1 MKLPSIHSAAIHSP
15 VCAVPADGVYRAC
28 VSAGRLFILL
38 TASLLIVMPWTEYF
52 WSFDRFLRGGQDFEL
67 GLLSVM
73 IFLCLI
79 VVLLQHCKADVLSLL
94 TRRQWLHRIFRSAE
108 SSSLR
113 VVLSF
118 QSKSFAV
125 PLPVSELDRYNLP
138 IQV

>member
-15 VCAVPADGVYRAC
+15 ACAVPADGVYRAC
-28 VSAGRLFILL
+28 ISAGRLFILL

-94 TRRQWLHRIFRSAE
+94 ARRQWLHRLFQGVA
-108 SSSLR
+108 SSLLR
-113 VVLSF
+113 SVRSF
-118 QSKSFAV
+118 TAQLFTV
-125 PLPVSELDRYNLP
+125 PLLVSKLDSYNLP

>member
-1 MKLPSIHSAAIHSP
+1 
-15 VCAVPADGVYRAC
+15 VYRAC

-79 VVLLQHCKADVLSLL
+79 IVLLQHCKADVLSLL
-94 TRRQWLHRIFRSAE
+94 TRRQWLHRFFRSAE